1 MIPFR
6 DNIPSRRFP
15 IWTVLLIVINIA
27 VFLYQLQLG
36 YTRPRALKLFIYSY
50 GIVPERFLDLSHGFA
65 SMIRYSF
72 IPFFTSMFLHG
83 GFMHIIGNLWYLW
96 VFGDNVED
104 RLGRVRFP
112 VFYLACGLIAGWMH
126 QVFNA
131 GSSLPS
137 IGASGA
143 IAGVLGAYLISF
155 PKARILTL
163 VPIFI
168 FIQII
173 ELPAL
178 LVLGFW
184 FLIQFF
190 NGTASIVLSSE
201 TAGGV
206 AWWAHIGGFVAG
218 MMLVGVFA
226 PSRGFGNRRI
236 SS

>member
-1 MIPFR
+1 MFPFR

-15 IWTVLLIVINIA
+15 IWTILLIFINCA
-27 VFLYQLQLG
+27 VFIYQLQLG
-36 YTRPRALKLFIYSY
+36 YLSPHALKKFIYEY
-50 GIVPERFLDLSHGFA
+50 GVVPARFLD
-65 SMIRYSF
+65 YSEGPINLFRFSFLPF
-72 IPFFTSMFLHG
+72 ITSMFLHG
-83 GFMHIIGNLWYLW
+83 GFLHIIGNMWYLW

-104 RLGRVRFP
+104 RMGRFRFP
-112 VFYLACGLIAGWMH
+112 VFYITCGLIGGWMH
-126 QVFNA
+126 QLFNS
-131 GSSLPS
+131 GSNLPS

-143 IAGVLGAYLISF
+143 IAGVLGAYLVSF
-155 PKARILTL
+155 PRARILTL

-173 ELPAL
+173 ELPAV

-190 NGTASIVLSSE
+190 NGTASIVMSSQ

-218 MMLVGVFA
+218 IFLVRAFSG
-226 PSRGFGNRRI
+226 PTGGRD
-236 SS
+236 